1 MTGHKGWYHCTKLYC
16 TWLVPSKVFIPF
28 SPFLFTK
35 PAANT
40 ASFLHVCTWCVD
52 YQRRRAI
59 AYASLVT
66 CVQCVYLCLHVCVH
80 IFTIASPSSTHNHS
94 RQPRQ
99 YSQLLHAT
107 SSSIYIEAPPAQHM
121 YTTKKKGA
129 NKNKQNWQTLP
140 PHIQRWKQYRHTAA
154 LQLNTARQ
162 TQKARS
168 TSTSKRKVFS
178 NAQDNWNES
187 KHSTPASFIL
197 PCVKCIGAVINTF
210 D

>member
-28 SPFLFTK
+28 SPSLFTK

-107 SSSIYIEAPPAQHM
+107 SSSIHTEAPPAQHM
-121 YTTKKKGA
+121 YTTKKKKA
-129 NKNKQNWQTLP
+129 LTKTNKTDRRCHPIYKDGNNTDTQLRSSW
-140 PHIQRWKQYRHTAA
+140 IQHDSRKKHAARRPLSAKYFPMPKTTEMRVSTRH
-154 LQLNTARQ
+154 L
-162 TQKARS
+162 
-168 TSTSKRKVFS
+168 
-178 NAQDNWNES
+178 
-187 KHSTPASFIL
+187 PASFYSVL
-197 PCVKCIGAVINTF
+197 NALEP
-210 D
+210 